1 LVVKCAENRRLIVL
15 VDRRVCA
22 DPQSV
27 SERALD
33 TDCGSAFIEDA
44 AGDLGPGKGL
54 GPRRVGDGRPD

>member
-27 SERALD
+27 SEGALD

-44 AGDLGPGKGL
+44 AGDLGPG
-54 GPRRVGDGRPD
+54 